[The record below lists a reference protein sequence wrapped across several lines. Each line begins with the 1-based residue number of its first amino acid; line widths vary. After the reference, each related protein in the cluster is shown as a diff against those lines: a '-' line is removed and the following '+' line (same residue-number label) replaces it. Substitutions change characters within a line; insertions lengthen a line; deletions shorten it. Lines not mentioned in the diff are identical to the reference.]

1 MACNYQLVISGAKHY
16 WNAICP
22 IISIPI
28 ERQLLKEPVKT
39 ILGCLAAVCRDTYK
53 EVIIIFC
60 SLQFQLLPNMG
71 FSLEIDAGV
80 KSVVNLP
87 KDHVFLFQSRLSSF

>member
-53 EVIIIFC
+53 EVI
-60 SLQFQLLPNMG
+60 
-71 FSLEIDAGV
+71 
-80 KSVVNLP
+80 
-87 KDHVFLFQSRLSSF
+87 LFFVLCNFNYCQIWVSHWK

>member
-16 WNAICP
+16 WNAIYP
-22 IISIPI
+22 IIPIPT

-39 ILGCLAAVCRDTYK
+39 ILGCIVAVCRDTYK

-60 SLQFQLLPNMG
+60 SF
-71 FSLEIDAGV
+71 
-80 KSVVNLP
+80 
-87 KDHVFLFQSRLSSF
+87 